1 MKLKPVQQK
10 RVYQDIIEQIKASIE
25 SGELKPGEKLP
36 SERELA
42 NMLSVSRTAIREAIS
57 VMASAGVVEIFR
69 GIGVFLKEDE
79 NDKLLRRIN
88 ELFQQKGI
96 NLVELLEVRQGIEGQ
111 AAYLAAIR
119 RTESDLQ
126 KIKFAYKKM
135 EDFYAGNQTAE
146 KEDFEFHTSIVKAT
160 QNKMLLQSVKLFSN
174 EFLQEVKQLR
184 NKSIIT
190 GKSQEVLSEHLDIYE
205 AIEKQAPENAQKAML
220 EHLNNANRRYFGD

>member
-1 MKLKPVQQK
+1 LKLKPVQQK

>member
-1 MKLKPVQQK
+1 
-10 RVYQDIIEQIKASIE
+10 VYQDIIEQIKASIE